1 MFSDLTLACAYGT
14 LGGTDRFSG
23 SDASKYSILCGY
35 GPCGIAV
42 DDDGVWGAG
51 CGFTDI
57 RARVSAISAC
67 QSMSGSPETC
77 AIVDLNQKSDFIKD
91 SEQDIFSEMKSD
103 DPGVDEADNI
113 AADSVTSEAQ
123 EDTNQNLS
131 TSPGSLTIQ
140 LRQLR
145 ALVDEGLITEEDY
158 EQVKKQILDGM

>member
-1 MFSDLTLACAYGT
+1 
-14 LGGTDRFSG
+14 
-23 SDASKYSILCGY
+23 
-35 GPCGIAV
+35 
-42 DDDGVWGAG
+42 
-51 CGFTDI
+51 
-57 RARVSAISAC
+57 
-67 QSMSGSPETC
+67 
-77 AIVDLNQKSDFIKD
+77 
-91 SEQDIFSEMKSD
+91 MKSD